1 MPQEPAL
8 QAKYNTQQTVD
19 DIYST
24 LTITSADI
32 STGQLKGTY
41 GGSSSSF
48 MDKVSNQGPI
58 ANGIFQYTSYGSPDS
73 NISFSCGVL
82 SFQLKSDDRTFNRLY
97 GTVSKNGTSIG
108 NVTFAKIHT

>member
-8 QAKYNTQQTVD
+8 QAKYNTQQAVD
-19 DIYST
+19 GIYRT
-24 LTITSADI
+24 LIITSADI
-32 STGQLKGTY
+32 STGQLQGTY
-41 GGSSSSF
+41 GGSSS
-48 MDKVSNQGPI
+48 DPIDIALNQGPI

-73 NISFSCGVL
+73 NISFSRGVL

-97 GTVSKNGTSIG
+97 GTVTKNGTSIG